1 MEKFAEQVTQQLASD
16 INNAVNYK
24 LAALSAAPTLG
35 LLGAGLG
42 AGLGAAGLGW
52 LGHKMGSPE
61 DMYDNGMTANGID
74 LKPTPA
80 YEGQEPVP
88 WYRNPHGKT
97 MGAIGG
103 ALGGL
108 MLGGMLGGQTGLS
121 LDMAKRFR
129 KAGKF

>member
-24 LAALSAAPTLG
+24 LAAFRAAPTLG
-35 LLGAGLG
+35 LLG

-52 LGHKMGSPE
+52 LGHKLGSPE
-61 DMYDNGMTANGID
+61 DMYDNGLTASGLD

-108 MLGGMLGGQTGLS
+108 MLGGMLGGQAGLS
-121 LDMAKRFR
+121 MDIARRFR
-129 KAGKF
+129 NSRFF